1 LLKKLLTK
9 RYNWPKI
16 QAVIVQKQH
25 VKQKMFQV
33 LVETFD
39 SLTVGDNT

>member
-1 LLKKLLTK
+1 
-9 RYNWPKI
+9 
-16 QAVIVQKQH
+16 
-25 VKQKMFQV
+25 MFQV